1 MTGPAR
7 VILGTLD
14 AAQTPDELRLIW
26 KVYRA
31 IHRAFG
37 DEELLADIEAA
48 FKTRAADLGLKWKGT
63 K

>member
-7 VILGTLD
+7 VILGTLE
-14 AAQTPDELRLIW
+14 AAQTPDELRLLW
-26 KVYRA
+26 RVYRA

-37 DEELLADIEAA
+37 DDELLADIEAA
-48 FKTRAADLGLKWKGT
+48 FKTRAGQLGLAWKGT